1 MFKRLL
7 VPLDGSSRA
16 EYALPVAAR
25 IARASSGSIHILR
38 VVSSPIDYGGGL
50 AEAPLLMEQM
60 IESEM
65 DVTTSYL
72 QRLAALP
79 LLEGI
84 QITTEAAFGI
94 PAQYI
99 LASLESQTADLIV
112 LCSHGRTGFA
122 RWALGSVAHTLAHE
136 STVPA
141 LILRENEPASLLSHP
156 DAEQPLCTLVPLDG
170 SQLAESALVPAAYL
184 TAALAAPA
192 QGALHLAQV
201 VKHYSETAEEGFVSE
216 LNEEAIQRA
225 RAYLATT
232 REHLLVTMKDLKL
245 SLTYSV
251 EFDKDVASVLVSL
264 AEYGSKGK
272 ANMGVA
278 GCDMIAISTHGRS
291 GLERWVMGSVTE
303 RVLGTTRLPVLI
315 VRPPNKG

>member
-1 MFKRLL
+1 MFKRIL

-25 IARASSGSIHILR
+25 IARASGGSMYLLR
-38 VVSSPIDYGGGL
+38 VVSQPIDYGGGL
-50 AEAPLLMEQM
+50 AEAPLLMEQV
-60 IESEM
+60 IESRM
-65 DVTTSYL
+65 AVTTSYL
-72 QRLAALP
+72 QRVAALP

-84 QITTEAAFGI
+84 QTTTEVAFGI

-99 LASLESQTADLIV
+99 LATAESQTADLIV
-112 LCSHGRTGFA
+112 LCSHGRAGFA
-122 RWALGSVAHTLAHE
+122 RWALGSVAHALAHE
-136 STVPA
+136 STVPT

-156 DAEQPLCTLVPLDG
+156 DAARPLCTLVPLDG

-201 VKHYSETAEEGFVSE
+201 VKHYAETAEEGEVRK
-216 LNEEAIQRA
+216 LNEEALQRA
-225 RAYLATT
+225 RVYLATT
-232 REHLLVTMKDLKL
+232 REHLLTIVRDLKL

-264 AEYGSKGK
+264 AEHRSEGK
-272 ANMGVA
+272 ATTGVA
-278 GCDMIAISTHGRS
+278 GCDLIAISTHGRS
-291 GLERWVMGSVTE
+291 GLERWVMGSVTA
-303 RVLGTTRLPVLI
+303 RVLGTTRLPMLI
-315 VRPPNKG
+315 VRPPQKG